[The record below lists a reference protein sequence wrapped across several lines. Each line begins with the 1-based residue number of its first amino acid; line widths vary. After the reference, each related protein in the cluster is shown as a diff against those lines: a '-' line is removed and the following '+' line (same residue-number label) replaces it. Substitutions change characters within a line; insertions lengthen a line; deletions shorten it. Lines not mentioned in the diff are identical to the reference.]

1 MAIDGSANLVQ
12 VQHLW
17 YTSIFYS
24 GSASGQTDITNF
36 NKQITMKF
44 GSGKVLVHIQFTGLL
59 NCDGCLNFKRD
70 GTVQENHFLGTE
82 RMHANS
88 SSNSS
93 NNHDSATYSGFF
105 LDNVN
110 SSAGTTHTYQVC
122 AKATGCGNDVYVNR
136 SPGNSNQNGRSSITL
151 FEVSP

>member
-1 MAIDGSANLVQ
+1 MAIDGSMNIVQ

-17 YTSIFYS
+17 YTSVFHNS
-24 GSASGQTDITNF
+24 NATSMTDITNF
-36 NKQITMKF
+36 SKNITMKF
-44 GSGKVLVHIQFTGLL
+44 GGGKVLVHIQFTGLL
-59 NCDGCLNFKRD
+59 NCDGALTFKRD

-88 SSNSS
+88 STNSS

-105 LDNVN
+105 LDNPN

-122 AKATGCGNDVYVNR
+122 ARAEGCGHDVWLNR
-136 SPGNSNQNGRSSITL
+136 SPGTTSNNGRCSLTL